1 MKIKTRL
8 SLQFSFIVAAI
19 LIAFSLMVYFFSF
32 TSQQSKFRETLLE
45 SAKNSA
51 ILLINVAEVDS
62 ILLKKIHQSTI
73 LLTEEEIVIT
83 TDSLIPEYNN
93 KVHFLTHDVIKKNI
107 PQNVLNF
114 FSIMGKDGVCYRHN
128 LNHQEYFVFVMAYDL
143 TRKENLQEL
152 RKVLFWSILTSI
164 ILSVLLSYIF
174 AKNAMKPIKT
184 IIRQMQSINSPKL
197 NQRIDEGNKK
207 DEIAHLAISFNE
219 LLTKLE
225 LVFKNQEEFVSN
237 ASHELRT
244 PLTVMIAEID
254 YILSRERNKN
264 EYQEQL
270 TRLADDLR
278 DLNNLLNSLLELAQI
293 NSDKP
298 LQLMEVRIDEV
309 MYNAIHQV
317 KEKHNNRKI
326 IVKLEYP
333 ENDNDLLIVGNPG
346 LLAIAFKNLIDNACK
361 FSSDDVIVEFKIKS
375 EDLLVIISDT
385 GIGIPKQD
393 LDNIYDPFRRASNV
407 NFKSGFGIG
416 LSLVKRIFEIHKVH
430 LELQSTINKGTRFIL
445 GFKRVL

>member
-1 MKIKTRL
+1 
-8 SLQFSFIVAAI
+8 
-19 LIAFSLMVYFFSF
+19 
-32 TSQQSKFRETLLE
+32 
-45 SAKNSA
+45 
-51 ILLINVAEVDS
+51 
-62 ILLKKIHQSTI
+62 
-73 LLTEEEIVIT
+73 
-83 TDSLIPEYNN
+83 
-93 KVHFLTHDVIKKNI
+93 
-107 PQNVLNF
+107 
-114 FSIMGKDGVCYRHN
+114 
-128 LNHQEYFVFVMAYDL
+128 
-143 TRKENLQEL
+143 
-152 RKVLFWSILTSI
+152 
-164 ILSVLLSYIF
+164 
-174 AKNAMKPIKT
+174 
-184 IIRQMQSINSPKL
+184 MQSINSPKL